1 MKIYSTEILYPFL
14 FCDSPAQFY
23 IEQSWRAFIIPN
35 HNLEYTYMVTVES
48 QPAPLIEHLG
58 KGPSQHGSTGDGN
71 SPV

>member
-48 QPAPLIEHLG
+48 QPEPLIEHLG
-58 KGPSQHGSTGDGN
+58 KGWASPGSAAEGN
-71 SPV
+71 SAV